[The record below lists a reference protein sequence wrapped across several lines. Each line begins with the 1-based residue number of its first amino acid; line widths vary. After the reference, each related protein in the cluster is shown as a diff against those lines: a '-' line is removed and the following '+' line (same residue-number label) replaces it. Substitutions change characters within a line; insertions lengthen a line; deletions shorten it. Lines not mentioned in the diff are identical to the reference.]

1 MGVFLVV
8 TVVFLLIALV
18 VLLVAIGVFLAENE
32 GILNDQITSD
42 YLDKL
47 GNRFSVYHSEYY
59 HRIDP
64 NYSAEVKKSIEK
76 SPFAIRVIFPYYIE
90 YVGVIPV
97 WSRSKS
103 RIDAMFA
110 TGEKSNWKR
119 KKLGLE

>member
-1 MGVFLVV
+1 MIFLIII
-8 TVVFLLIALV
+8 LA
-18 VLLVAIGVFLAENE
+18 VLLFIFLIVVGIFLGENG

-47 GNRFSVYHSEYY
+47 GDKFSVYHSEYY

-76 SPFAIRVIFPYYIE
+76 SPIVIRLIFPYHIE
-90 YVGVIPV
+90 YVGAIPV
-97 WSRSKS
+97 WSKSKP

-110 TGEKSNWKR
+110 TGEKTDWKR
-119 KKLGLE
+119 KKLGL

>member
-1 MGVFLVV
+1 MIFLIIV
-8 TVVFLLIALV
+8 LV
-18 VLLVAIGVFLAENE
+18 VLLLIFTIVLGMFLAEND

-42 YLDKL
+42 YLDRL

-76 SPFAIRVIFPYYIE
+76 SPVIIRLVFPYYIE
-90 YVGVIPV
+90 YVGAIPI
-97 WSRSKS
+97 WSKSKS

-110 TGEKSNWKR
+110 TGEKNDWKR